1 MPLCADVSVGKTS
14 QCLEQRIKQHVPVKL
29 MQPTTDVRQA
39 KSDSAITRH
48 LKDSVECINPDL
60 TTQFKIIARARH
72 QCHVLEAIYIRAK
85 SPVLCSQKEHVCH
98 LSLV

>member
-1 MPLCADVSVGKTS
+1 MGKTS
-14 QCLEQRIKQHVPVKL
+14 QCLEQRIKQHVPTKL
-29 MQPTTDVRQA
+29 MQPTPDVRQA

-72 QCHVLEAIYIRAK
+72 QCHLDVLEAIYIRAK
-85 SPVLCSQKEHVCH
+85 SPVLCSQKEHVRH